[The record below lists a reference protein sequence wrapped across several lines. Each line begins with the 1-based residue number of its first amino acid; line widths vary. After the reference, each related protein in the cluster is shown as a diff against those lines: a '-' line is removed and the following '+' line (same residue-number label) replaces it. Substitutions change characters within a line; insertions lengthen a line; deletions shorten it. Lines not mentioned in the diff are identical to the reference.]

1 MIEEILSSA
10 LSLFVIMGPFA
21 SIPVFIS
28 VTKGMNPKQRV
39 SAATQAIG
47 MAAVVL
53 FAFLLFGQYILQVF
67 LIDFNSLK
75 IAGGI
80 VLTILGIELVLGV
93 FLVGKHR
100 YSPAIALLGCPL
112 LTGPGVI
119 VTTMI
124 FVQTY
129 GHFITAVA
137 AAISLAA
144 SWAVLWFSNRIR
156 SALGS
161 YWIETVSRVTGL
173 LLAAL
178 AIALIINGVKAALAA
193 P

>member
-1 MIEEILSSA
+1 MLGEILSSA

-47 MAAVVL
+47 MAAAVL
-53 FAFLLFGQYILQVF
+53 FAFLLFGQFILQVF

-80 VLTILGIELVLGV
+80 VLTILGIELVLGI
-93 FLVGKHR
+93 FLGKHR

-129 GHFITAVA
+129 GHLVTTIAAV
-137 AAISLAA
+137 ISLTA
-144 SWAVLWFSNRIR
+144 SWVVLWFSGRIR
-156 SALGS
+156 NVLGG
-161 YWIETVSRVTGL
+161 YWIETISRVTGL
-173 LLAAL
+173 LLASL
-178 AIALIINGVKAALAA
+178 AIALIVSGVKAALAA